1 MHVNLYAVADCA
13 GLHYGSGLYTEAGA
27 LVNHACAPTCAVSL
41 YLPIS
46 PCISLHLEVRAHVR
60 RLPISPYISLH
71 LPASREVRAHVRPLP
86 PGAALALA
94 LAPTRTLTVTRCA
107 VSFRGRTWRLHALRD
122 IARGEEVCC
131 SRT

>member
-60 RLPISPYISLH
+60 RLLSW
-71 LPASREVRAHVRPLP
+71 
-86 PGAALALA
+86 AALALA
-94 LAPTRTLTVTRCA
+94 LAPTRTLTRTRCA
-107 VSFRGRTWRLHALRD
+107 VSFRGRTWRLHALRN